1 MPTFKIIWT
10 SYNTPFP
17 DILTEEK
24 YSALKYLNDKK
35 FYATKVSYFS
45 TFYLSYII
53 VLTGLAFIVLEYFHK
68 VKHGG
73 ILEWIEVIFVL
84 GGAYALIYL
93 IPSSFSY
100 LSDYYNH
107 KEYLKNLERNIN
119 ASTSYM
125 DFCMK
130 MSKTDKRYVMHIQRI
145 SNVEQ

>member
-17 DILTEEK
+17 DILTEEN
-24 YSALKYLNDKK
+24 YSALKYLDDKK
-35 FYATKVSYFS
+35 KYAMSGRYFK

-53 VLTGLAFIVLEYFHK
+53 VLTGLAFIVLEYFDK
-68 VKHGG
+68 IKHDGL
-73 ILEWIEVIFVL
+73 LEGIEVIFVL
-84 GGAYALIYL
+84 VGGYALIYL
-93 IPSSFSY
+93 VLSSFSY